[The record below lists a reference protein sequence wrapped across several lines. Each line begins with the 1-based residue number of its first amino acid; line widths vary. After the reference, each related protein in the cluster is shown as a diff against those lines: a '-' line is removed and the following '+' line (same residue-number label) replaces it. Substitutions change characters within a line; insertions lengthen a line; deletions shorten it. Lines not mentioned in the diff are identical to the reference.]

1 MDRGTTPSSAVP
13 PPVALTVAFSISNI
27 GAGTTK
33 VCPRGP
39 HTVRTDY
46 YLPDNVAVTDAGIGH
61 GPRDVF
67 KVLRLDAKGDEGKY
81 IAVMADG
88 GMAIDHDVG
97 TKCRIVANGHVGADG
112 AERTDIAI
120 VTDFRVGVDFG
131 GFVNVSGNTTRG

>member
-1 MDRGTTPSSAVP
+1 MDGNV
-13 PPVALTVAFSISNI
+13 F
-27 GAGTTK
+27 
-33 VCPRGP
+33 
-39 HTVRTDY
+39 
-46 YLPDNVAVTDAGIGH
+46 PDNVAVTDAGIGH

-81 IAVMADG
+81 IAVMTDG

-97 TKCRIVANGHVGADG
+97 TKCRMVANGHVGADG